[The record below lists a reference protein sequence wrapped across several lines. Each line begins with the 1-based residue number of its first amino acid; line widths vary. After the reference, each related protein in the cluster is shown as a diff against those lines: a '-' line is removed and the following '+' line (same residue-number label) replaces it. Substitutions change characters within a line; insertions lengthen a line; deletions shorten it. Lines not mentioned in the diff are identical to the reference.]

1 LPSTL
6 IKKRLAFVTIIYWV
20 LLAYI
25 IAALV
30 WWFISLEK
38 QNRLMTELRLS
49 ELETVTPFSSQKKA
63 EIMDLKRRKTAQ
75 YIGEGMIF
83 MLLILIGAVY
93 IFRATRRQLRLG
105 QQQQNF
111 MMAVTHELKTPIA
124 ITTLNLETLQKR
136 RLDETQQQRI
146 ITNSLQE
153 AARLNDLCNN
163 ILLTAQL
170 EAGSIRFTK
179 EELELGALAED
190 CVNHFRQRFPNRT
203 IYFSTTEETAVSGEI
218 FSLQML
224 INNLLE
230 NAIKYSPKE
239 KPVTVEVELKG
250 KKTLLHV
257 KDEGPGIPDV
267 EKKRVFEK
275 FYRIGDEQTRTS
287 KGSGLGLYL
296 CSRIMKKHDG
306 EIKLTDNH
314 PQGSIFTAVFRSQ
327 IQDKQN

>member
-1 LPSTL
+1 MHF
-6 IKKRLAFVTIIYWV
+6 IKKRLAFVTLIYWV

-30 WWFISLEK
+30 WWFISLEQ

-49 ELETVTPFSSQKKA
+49 GVQINSPSGNQKQA
-63 EIMDLKRRKTAQ
+63 EILDLKRRKTAQ

-105 QQQQNF
+105 LQQQNF

-136 RLDETQQQRI
+136 RLDEGQQQRI
-146 ITNSLQE
+146 ITSSLQE

-170 EAGSIRFTK
+170 EAGAHQLTK

-190 CVNHFRQRFPNRT
+190 CVIHFRQRFPGR
-203 IYFSTTEETAVSGEI
+203 IIHIEAPEEYPVVGEP

-239 KPVTVEVELKG
+239 RPVTLAIERKG
-250 KKTLLHV
+250 KQVWLHV
-257 KDEGPGIPDV
+257 KDEGPGIADE

-275 FYRIGDEQTRTS
+275 FYRIGDERTRTS
-287 KGSGLGLYL
+287 KGTGLGLYL
-296 CSRIMKKHDG
+296 CSRIMKNHGG
-306 EIKLTDNH
+306 EMRLTDNTPH
-314 PQGSIFTAVFRSQ
+314 GSIFTAIFSV
-327 IQDKQN
+327 NL

>member
-1 LPSTL
+1 MYS
-6 IKKRLAFVTIIYWV
+6 IKKRLAFVTLIYWV
-20 LLAYI
+20 LLAYM

-30 WWFISLEK
+30 WWFISLEQ

-49 ELETVTPFSSQKKA
+49 GIQIHSPFSSQQQA
-63 EIMDLKRRKTAQ
+63 EILDLKRRKTAQ
-75 YIGEGMIF
+75 YIGEGTIF
-83 MLLILIGAVY
+83 MMLILIGAVY

-136 RLDETQQQRI
+136 RLDESQQQRI
-146 ITNSLQE
+146 ITSSLQE
-153 AARLNDLCNN
+153 ATRLNDLCNN

-170 EAGSIRFTK
+170 EAGSQQLAK
-179 EELELGALAED
+179 EEIVLGALAED
-190 CVNHFRQRFPNRT
+190 CVIRFRQRFPGR
-203 IYFSTTEETAVSGEI
+203 IICIEAPEEYAIMGEP

-239 KPVTVEVELKG
+239 KPVTITMERKG
-250 KKTLLHV
+250 KQIWLHI
-257 KDEGPGIPDV
+257 KDEGPGIADE

-275 FYRIGDEQTRTS
+275 FYRVGDERTRTS
-287 KGSGLGLYL
+287 KGTGLGLYL
-296 CSRIMKKHDG
+296 CSRIMKNHGG
-306 EIKLTDNH
+306 EMKLTDNI
-314 PQGSIFTAVFRSQ
+314 PQGSIFTAIFRS
-327 IQDKQN
+327 

>member
-1 LPSTL
+1 
-6 IKKRLAFVTIIYWV
+6 
-20 LLAYI
+20 
-25 IAALV
+25 
-30 WWFISLEK
+30 
-38 QNRLMTELRLS
+38 MTELRLS
-49 ELETVTPFSSQKKA
+49 EIQTNAPFKSQKQT
-63 EIMDLKRRKTAQ
+63 EILDLKRRKTAQ
-75 YIGEGMIF
+75 YVGEGLIF
-83 MLLILIGAVY
+83 MLLILVGAVY

-136 RLDETQQQRI
+136 RLDDNQQQRI
-146 ITNSLQE
+146 ITSSLQE

-170 EAGSIRFTK
+170 EAGTNQLTK

-190 CVNHFRQRFPNRT
+190 CVIHFRQRFPGRT
-203 IYFSTTEETAVSGEI
+203 IHFTAPEETAVFGEP

-239 KPVTVEVELKG
+239 RPVTVEIEKENQVW
-250 KKTLLHV
+250 LHV
-257 KDEGPGIPDV
+257 KDEGPGIADN

-275 FYRIGDEQTRTS
+275 FYRIGDENTRTS
-287 KGSGLGLYL
+287 KGTGLGLYL
-296 CSRIMKKHDG
+296 CSRIMKNHKG
-306 EIKLTDNH
+306 EMRLTDNT
-314 PQGSIFTAVFRSQ
+314 PQGSIFTAMFKS
-327 IQDKQN
+327 